1 MSTFSKKSQKNSFKV
16 LNDSSKLKL
25 LKNCRKVNAVKG
37 QVLVQKGDQVSG
49 VFLVLN
55 GNLRVFGM
63 HPNGKEA
70 TLYKVTDNEICLL
83 SLNCAFSEINYPAWV
98 GVDSKNASIAILP
111 YENFSELFSTD
122 KSVQDLVLQ
131 SLTATV
137 RELMVKLD
145 EALLSSLRDRIF
157 SFLSYNSDFEGNIQL
172 THAELAMHMGT
183 SREVVSREISLLK
196 RSGVISAKRGAI
208 EIKNKKN

>member
-1 MSTFSKKSQKNSFKV
+1 MK
-16 LNDSSKLKL
+16 
-25 LKNCRKVNAVKG
+25 AVKG
-37 QVLVQKGDQVSG
+37 QILVQKGDPVSG
-49 VFLVLN
+49 VFLVLE

-70 TLYKVTDNEICLL
+70 TLYKVTNDEICLL

-98 GVDSKNASIAILP
+98 GVDSKNASIAVLP
-111 YENFSELFSTD
+111 SENFRELFATD

-137 RELMVKLD
+137 RDLLIKLD

-157 SFLSYNSDFEGNIQL
+157 SFLSYNSDLDGYIKI
-172 THAELAMHMGT
+172 THDELAMHMGT
-183 SREVVSREISLLK
+183 SREVISREISQLK
-196 RSGVISAKRGAI
+196 RNGAVSSKRGAI
-208 EIKNKKN
+208 EVKNAAGKINK